1 MKERIYADW
10 FCNGNVTDARAHML
24 PKKGDVLQ
32 MDWSQLR
39 YSFCELFQL
48 IWITIHLR
56 IA

>member
-39 YSFCELFQL
+39 YSFCELCQF